1 MGRVTRRISGGS
13 LWSRQCAPPCSAA
26 RKLTY
31 FATSVYGTRSCSCWS
46 RIPCF
51 MYFHTPTTR
60 VFFTQSIRLVHQL
73 IAARHNDAN
82 GFRVDPSLYPT
93 DVGTTPCS

>member
-1 MGRVTRRISGGS
+1 MVSSMCPTLLGCSEVDLFRDLS
-13 LWSRQCAPPCSAA
+13 LWDSLLFVLVSD
-26 RKLTY
+26 
-31 FATSVYGTRSCSCWS
+31 
-46 RIPCF
+46 